1 MKPKNVVLLGTTG
14 SIGVSTQKV
23 AADLPER
30 IRIVGME
37 SRESVDGM
45 ERAIAQFK
53 PLKVAMTNREKAK
66 ELEKR
71 LATGRDDCVT
81 IPVLAGE
88 KGLVELATMPE
99 ADIVLV
105 AIVGTA
111 GLEPALA
118 AIRAGKD
125 LAVASKEILVMAGEI
140 VMREAAKHN
149 VKVLAVDSEHSAILQ
164 CLEGKPASSIRRIWL
179 TASGGP

>member
-23 AADLPER
+23 AADLPDR
-30 IRIVGME
+30 TRIVGMA

-45 ERAIAQFK
+45 EKAIAQFK
-53 PLKVAMTNREKAK
+53 PKTVAMTNREKAK
-66 ELEKR
+66 ELESRVKM
-71 LATGRDDCVT
+71 
-81 IPVLAGE
+81 PVLVGE

-111 GLEPALA
+111 GLKPALA

-125 LAVASKEILVMAGEI
+125 LAVASKEILVMAGDL
-140 VMREAAKHN
+140 VMSEAKKHG
-149 VKVLAVDSEHSAILQ
+149 VRVLPVDS
-164 CLEGKPASSIRRIWL
+164 
-179 TASGGP
+179 

>member
-23 AADLPER
+23 AADLPDR
-30 IRIVGME
+30 IRIVGMA
-37 SRESVDGM
+37 SRESVEGM
-45 ERAIAQFK
+45 EKAIAQFK
-53 PLKVAMTNREKAK
+53 PKAVAMSNHEKAG
-66 ELEKR
+66 ELER
-71 LATGRDDCVT
+71 RTGKS
-81 IPVLAGE
+81 VLAGE
-88 KGLVELATMPE
+88 RGLVELATMPE

-125 LAVASKEILVMAGEI
+125 LAVASKEILVMAG
-140 VMREAAKHN
+140 R
-149 VKVLAVDSEHSAILQ
+149 SEENPSELQ
-164 CLEGKPASSIRRIWL
+164 SL
-179 TASGGP
+179 